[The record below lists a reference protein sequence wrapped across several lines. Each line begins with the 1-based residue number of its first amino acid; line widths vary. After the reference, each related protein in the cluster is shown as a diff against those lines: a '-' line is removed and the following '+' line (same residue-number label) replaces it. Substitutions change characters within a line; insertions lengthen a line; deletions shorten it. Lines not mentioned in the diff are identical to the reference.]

1 MSIRPAT
8 IGGPSMS
15 GSLSGFFTTPVS
27 ILRAT
32 LTQNDV
38 GEPVPTWAPLVG
50 HCELDALVAG
60 GDVSVRMKK
69 QEFRTGS
76 VAHEME
82 YRRVLIIGAYSQ
94 IDHADRVRIADRD
107 WAIVSLVI
115 DLTNT
120 FTELLCESLEPGN
133 L

>member
-1 MSIRPAT
+1 
-8 IGGPSMS
+8 
-15 GSLSGFFTTPVS
+15 
-27 ILRAT
+27 
-32 LTQNDV
+32 
-38 GEPVPTWAPLVG
+38 
-50 HCELDALVAG
+50 
-60 GDVSVRMKK
+60 
-69 QEFRTGS
+69 
-76 VAHEME
+76 ME
-82 YRRVLIIGAYSQ
+82 YRRVLIISAYSQ